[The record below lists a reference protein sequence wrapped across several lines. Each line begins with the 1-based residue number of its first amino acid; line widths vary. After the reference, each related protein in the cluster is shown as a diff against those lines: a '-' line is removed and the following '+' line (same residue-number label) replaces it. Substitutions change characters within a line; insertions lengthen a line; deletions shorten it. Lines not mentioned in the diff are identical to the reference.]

1 MWIVSGGGFSG
12 VGDPEWRTRRGVWVL
27 LSPSFWGSPEDSK
40 CLAAE
45 PDAQHIKTV
54 KPGINKMELEVM
66 RI

>member
-1 MWIVSGGGFSG
+1 MG
-12 VGDPEWRTRRGVWVL
+12 VIIP
-27 LSPSFWGSPEDSK
+27 PSFWAPLGDSK

-45 PDAQHIKTV
+45 PGVREVKTV